1 MPLAEQQADFAASLR
16 SPSAPPPESL
26 LKTNSVAPKR
36 RFDVYRNN
44 MVASLIEALRTSFPV
59 TERLVGEEFFKATA
73 RAYVDHEPPRSPLL
87 FLYGKSFGRFLES
100 FPPAAS
106 VPYLGDIARLEWARV
121 FAYHAEDRAAA
132 EIDILSTLPP
142 EQLGDTAFQLHPSL
156 TLLTSRWPVFSIW
169 ASSSGQIEN
178 LEVDMGQAEEAIVI
192 RPDFEVLVH
201 RLPSGGYAF
210 IRALQSG
217 ASLGEAAGQA
227 AATCEDFN
235 LAHHL
240 EGLFKIGAV
249 TGIHAR
255 RPESSPKT

>member
-1 MPLAEQQADFAASLR
+1 MPLADQQAAFIAGLR
-16 SPSAPPPESL
+16 APETPPPGTLDDSNGV
-26 LKTNSVAPKR
+26 TPKR

-44 MVASLIEALRTSFPV
+44 VVASLIEALRSSFPV

-73 RAYVDHEPPRSPLL
+73 RAFIDQEPPRSPLM
-87 FLYGKSFGRFLES
+87 FLYGESLGAFLDS

-121 FAYHAEDRAAA
+121 HAYHAEDKAPVS
-132 EIDILSTLPP
+132 IDTLSALPP
-142 EQLGDTAFQLHPSL
+142 EQLGETEFQLHPSMA
-156 TLLTSRWPVFSIW
+156 LLTSRWPVFSIW

-178 LEVDMGQAEEAIVI
+178 LDVNMEQQEEAVVI
-192 RPDFEVLVH
+192 RPDFEVVVH

-227 AATCEDFN
+227 ATTCEDFD

-240 EGLFKIGAV
+240 EGLFRIGAV

-255 RPESSPKT
+255 RLESSLKT